1 MKRIIYI
8 TFKIKINITFGK
20 IFSTNSN
27 IIIYI
32 LYKIYYYNIIH
43 LNKQLNWLPLLFNI
57 I

>member
-1 MKRIIYI
+1 MKRIFYI
-8 TFKIKINITFGK
+8 TLKIKINITFWK

-27 IIIYI
+27 RIIYI
-32 LYKIYYYNIIH
+32 IYNLYYYNIIH